1 MSVKN
6 SAKDHDVDQLIS
18 LKKFKKRM
26 NYCDKWKKYITKNN
40 DSQRDSQ
47 APKLQSRHN
56 TKVGQSARENISELT
71 AEEEK
76 PSD

>member
-1 MSVKN
+1 M
-6 SAKDHDVDQLIS
+6 
-18 LKKFKKRM
+18 
-26 NYCDKWKKYITKNN
+26 KKYVTKNN

-47 APKLQSRHN
+47 AQKYTVQSRHN

-76 PSD
+76 PGD